1 MPKKLPHISL
11 SQRRLLDRV
20 LYVAEEEF
28 DSWPESVQ
36 ELALSLA
43 SEIFI
48 IRYNPFIPP
57 ERVKKSVFDRLDAEK
72 VGLSEVYYNDL
83 RQRLD
88 TYWQEFL
95 EDQEFKDSILDRLRQ
110 IIPPEH
116 IVASPKALVEC
127 STDATDLRLEIPL
140 LMLSP
145 GSTEEIQSIVRL
157 ASEMGFALVP
167 RGGGS
172 GLTGGA
178 VPAHRHS
185 VILSLSRMKTILEV
199 DPAAQIICAQAGV
212 ITLTAIQAAAQKD
225 LVLTVDPASKAA
237 SSLGGN
243 ISENAG
249 GPFAFEYGTT
259 LDNIY
264 SYKMVL
270 PDGSLIEVCRR
281 DHPWRKILAEDT
293 AIFDIYAEDGTLS
306 DSVALNGEEIR
317 ATGLGK
323 DVSNKFLG
331 GLPGVQ
337 KEGVDGI
344 ITEACFTLHPRLE
357 HSRTLCLEF
366 FGRSMRNAMLVINDL
381 VGLRDTIR
389 REGDLVKMAS
399 LEEFGSKYVQA
410 IEYEKKSQRYEGEPI
425 SVLLL
430 QLDSNDTDA
439 LNAAVANIV
448 NIAEAYDKVDVFVAG
463 DAKEAEVFWEDRHKL
478 SAIAKHTSGFKINED
493 VVIPLEAI
501 PEFSDFLE
509 GLNLYYLAR
518 AYRRGLNAVNQLNEI
533 DPGDEFI
540 QMELDITSRIL
551 KQTMGPGDIAEQELQ
566 LQISYFFRDLRSRYP
581 DLDKELRAIRDTIFA
596 TRVVIA
602 NHMHAGDGNCH
613 VNFPVNSND
622 PQMLHEVEEAVD
634 KVFKKVL
641 TLKGGVSGEHGIGIT
656 KINYLQKDKLEALKA
671 YKRQIDPKNTINPGK
686 LMQNRLETI
695 PYTFSFNRLIQDID
709 KTALPQKERLI
720 PLLRNIQTCTRC
732 GKCKQVCPMFYPE
745 KGFLYHPRS
754 KNITLGALIEALY
767 YSLMDTG
774 EPDPDLMQDLRQLME
789 HCTACGK
796 CMTVCPVK
804 IRSHDV
810 ALNMRSFLEE
820 KGAGGHPLKSRVLN
834 YLGEHPERVT
844 QAAKLAAVG
853 QSLQSKAAP
862 LLPASWRQK
871 RQSPL
876 LRGPG
881 PALQFKNL
889 PQALHLDQGALFVP
903 AHLADQDE
911 LDAVLYFPGCGAS
924 LFYRSIGLATM
935 SLLLASGKAVVLPPE
950 HMCCGYPLLAAGCK
964 DAYTHNRERVA
975 ERLRDHITY
984 AANRGLR
991 VGQLIT
997 ACGTCRESLADFG
1010 LGSAL
1015 QEPATHQDALQFL
1028 LHALPPGQCN
1038 LDEVLYHVSCHA
1050 EFTGVAGPKAATA
1063 YTAALASQL
1072 RTAVRQS
1079 PSCCGESGLGALTS
1093 PQIFNTIRDRKV
1105 RQLEKDCRSYAA
1117 GAPIVVGCPSCKVG
1131 LNRIAVQKGWKRD
1144 ILHAAE
1150 FLAQI
1155 HLGQDWMRRCLQAVK
1170 KGKIDS
1176 RDRRQIAIAGTTTA
1190 KTGQNESL

>member
-1 MPKKLPHISL
+1 MPTKLPHISL

-20 LYVAEEEF
+20 LYVSEDEF

-36 ELALSLA
+36 ELAVSLA

-83 RQRLD
+83 RQRLG

-95 EDQEFKDSILDRLRQ
+95 DDQRFKDTILERLRQ
-110 IIPPEH
+110 LVPNEH
-116 IVASPKALVEC
+116 IVAAPKALVEC

-145 GSTEEIQSIVRL
+145 ASTEEIQAIVRL
-157 ASEMGFALVP
+157 AGELGFALVP

-185 VILSLSRMKTILEV
+185 VILSLSRMKTIFEV
-199 DPAAQIICAQAGV
+199 NAAEQTLCAQAGV
-212 ITLTAIQAAAQKD
+212 ITLTAMQAAAKKD
-225 LVLTVDPASKAA
+225 MLFTVDPASKAA

-270 PDGSLIEVCRR
+270 PDGALIEVRRR

-293 AIFDIYAEDGTLS
+293 AIFDIYAEDGSLT
-306 DSVALNGEEIR
+306 DSVALGGEEIR

-344 ITEACFTLHPRLE
+344 ITEACFTLHPKLE

-399 LEEFGSKYVQA
+399 LEEFGAKYVQA
-410 IEYEKKSQRYEGEPI
+410 IEYTKKSERYEGEPI

-430 QLDSNDTDA
+430 QLDANDIEA
-439 LNAAVANIV
+439 LDAAVANIV

-463 DAKEAEVFWEDRHKL
+463 DAKEAEHFWEDRHKL

-509 GLNLYYLAR
+509 ELNLYYLAR
-518 AYRRGLNAVNQLNEI
+518 AYRRGLHAVNQLNEI

-551 KQTMGPGDIAEQELQ
+551 KHTMGPRDIAEQELQ

-581 DLDKELRAIRDTIFA
+581 DLDKELRGIRDTIFA

-641 TLKGGVSGEHGIGIT
+641 ALNGGVSGEHGIGIT
-656 KINYLQKDKLEALKA
+656 KINYLQQEKLKALRA
-671 YKRQIDPKNTINPGK
+671 YKREIDPHNTINPGK

-774 EPDPDLMQDLRQLME
+774 EPDPDLMQDLRELME

-834 YLGEHPERVT
+834 YLGAHPERVP
-844 QAAKLAAVG
+844 QAAKMAALG
-853 QSLQSKAAP
+853 QSVQNKAAP
-862 LLPASWRQK
+862 ILPASWRSK

-889 PQALHLDQGALFVP
+889 PQALHLEQGSLFVP
-903 AHLADQDE
+903 AHLGDRE
-911 LDAVLYFPGCGAS
+911 EMEAVVYFPGCGGS

-935 SLLLASGKAVVLPPE
+935 ALLLASGTAVVMPPH

-964 DAYTHNRERVA
+964 EAYTQNRERVG
-975 ERLRDHITY
+975 EILRQQIRQAT
-984 AANRGLR
+984 NRGLR
-991 VGQLIT
+991 VEHMLT
-997 ACGTCRESLADFG
+997 ACGTCRESLEDFG
-1010 LGSAL
+1010 LESAL
-1015 QEPATHQDALQFL
+1015 TNPGTHLDALQFL
-1028 LHALPPGQCN
+1028 LQRLPSAPSELN
-1038 LDEVLYHVSCHA
+1038 EVLYHVSCHA
-1050 EFTGVAGPKAATA
+1050 EFTGVAGQKAAAAYATA
-1063 YTAALASQL
+1063 LGEHL
-1072 RTAVRQS
+1072 DTAVRQS
-1079 PSCCGESGLGALTS
+1079 PGCCGESGLGALTS
-1093 PQIFNTIRDRKV
+1093 PQIYNTLRERKV
-1105 RQLEKDCRSYAA
+1105 RQLTEDFGSYPAE
-1117 GAPIVVGCPSCKVG
+1117 APILVGCPSCKVG
-1131 LNRIAVQKGWKRD
+1131 LNRINVQQGWKRE
-1144 ILHAAE
+1144 ILHATE

-1155 HLGQDWMRRCLQAVK
+1155 HLGRDWMRRTMQAVK
-1170 KGKIDS
+1170 KGRPDS
-1176 RDRRQIAIAGTTTA
+1176 RERRQIAIACA
-1190 KTGQNESL
+1190 R